1 MGTVSFPG
9 LGLEFELT
17 REAFRVPGIDWPV
30 YWYGIIIAAGFL
42 LAVLYCSRRA
52 HEFGIKPDDIIDML
66 FFAVPLAIL
75 GARLYYILFYLDR
88 YRTAD
93 GGLDFGAMVRIWDGG
108 LAIYGGVIAAALTL
122 LVFCKVRKIK
132 FLAFADLG
140 VFGLLI
146 GQLVGRWG
154 NFVNIECYG
163 GPTDLPWR
171 MGIYERVGD
180 AVQYVEVHPTFLYES
195 LWNLLGLLVLWWVS
209 KRWRKFDGQMF
220 LSYFAWY
227 GVGRAFIEGMRT
239 DSLYFFNTPIRVSQ
253 MVGILTAAV
262 AIVLLIV
269 ELGFRRHGLDALYV
283 NQLQLKGE
291 RRRTALVY
299 LEGSASQAWVRRQK
313 KTLESAGRCLEEYAL
328 PPETSQEEIGELIAA
343 LRGREDLDQVLT
355 HLEGEASGEA
365 KPPSSAGETAPG
377 SGEEAPREEV
387 PETEDPK
394 EETPAEKPPQE

>member
-9 LGLEFELT
+9 LGLEFMLN
-17 REAFRVPGIDWPV
+17 REAFRIPGIDWPV

-42 LAVLYCSRRA
+42 LAVFYCTRRA
-52 HEFGIKPDDIIDML
+52 HAFGIKPDDIIDLL

-75 GARLYYILFYLDR
+75 GARLYYIIFYLDR
-88 YRTAD
+88 YRIAG
-93 GGLDFGAMVRIWDGG
+93 GGLDFAAMVRIWDGG

-146 GQLVGRWG
+146 GQSVGRWG

-171 MGIYERVGD
+171 MGIYEQVGD
-180 AVQYVEVHPTFLYES
+180 AMQYVEVHPTFLYES

-209 KRWRKFDGQMF
+209 KYWRKFDGQMF

-239 DSLYFFNTPIRVSQ
+239 DSLYFFNTSIRVSQ
-253 MVGILTAAV
+253 VFGIITAAA

-283 NQLQLKGE
+283 NQLRLKDE
-291 RRRTALVY
+291 SKRTALVY
-299 LEGSASQAWVRRQK
+299 LEGSAAQAWVRRLK
-313 KTLESAGRCLEEYAL
+313 KTLGAAGSYIEEYAL
-328 PPETSQEEIGELIAA
+328 PPETPQEEVGELIAA
-343 LRGREDLDQVLT
+343 LREREDLDQVMT
-355 HLEGEASGEA
+355 HLEGEALKGDKPAEPPSSGEA
-365 KPPSSAGETAPG
+365 AQ
-377 SGEEAPREEV
+377 
-387 PETEDPK
+387 PETEGTP
-394 EETPAEKPPQE
+394 EPQTEAEAPAEQPPEE